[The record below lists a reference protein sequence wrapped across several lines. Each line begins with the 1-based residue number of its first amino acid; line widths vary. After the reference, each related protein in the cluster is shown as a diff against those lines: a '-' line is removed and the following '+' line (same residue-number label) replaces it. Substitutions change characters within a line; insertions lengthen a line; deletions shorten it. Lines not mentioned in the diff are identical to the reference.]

1 MARFFGLSRP
11 TVSNHAKILREAGLI
26 DSRQE
31 GRQVR
36 HSINPDA
43 LHRLFGDLVEFLD
56 IPERES

>member
-36 HSINPDA
+36 HRINPDE
-43 LHRLFGDLVEFLD
+43 LHRLFDDLVEFLD
-56 IPERES
+56 LPQKNS